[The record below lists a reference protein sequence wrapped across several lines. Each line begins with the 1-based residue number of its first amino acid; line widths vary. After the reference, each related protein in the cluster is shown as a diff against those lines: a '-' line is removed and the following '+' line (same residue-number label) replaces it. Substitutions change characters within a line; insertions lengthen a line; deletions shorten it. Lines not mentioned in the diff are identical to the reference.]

1 MTKEIHFHALT
12 VLHERGLDAVNW
24 GDGVLT
30 DIAARAGVRSS
41 HPLNAMKAVLAA
53 LERSPDYF
61 EKAYLAGHD
70 RRGRPRRVRQFR
82 VRCIN

>member
-1 MTKEIHFHALT
+1 MAKQIHFHALA
-12 VLHERGLDAVNW
+12 VLHEQGLDAVNW

-30 DIAARAGVRSS
+30 EIATRAGVRSS
-41 HPLNAMKAVLAA
+41 HPLRAMKAVLAA

-61 EKAYLAGHD
+61 EKLYLSAHD
-70 RRGRPRRVRQFR
+70 CRGRPRRVRQFR